1 MKQILLAAACFGLLL
16 GCSESNDKPA
26 AISESNTATEQANM
40 TTSNTAS
47 EPPRAQKIDH
57 FMSIHG
63 DKRNDEYYWLRD
75 DTRQN
80 KAVLDYLNAE
90 NEHTAAQLSHTTE
103 LQEQLFE
110 EMTARLEPNVESI
123 PVFDNGYWYW
133 SKYEEGKDY
142 PIYIRQKGSLD
153 APQELLLDEN
163 KRAEGHEFYSLA
175 AMKISTNDQLMAIA
189 EDTISRRQ
197 YKIRIMDLDSGEFY
211 PEVIENTSGQIVWAN
226 DNKTLFYVRKHPTT
240 LLPYQVFRHELGTS
254 PDQDQLI
261 YEEKDT
267 TYYTGIFKTR
277 SDNLIG
283 IGVSSTMSSEYRFV
297 SADKPSDAFEV
308 FLPREADHSYSVDHI
323 GDYFYVKSD
332 YEALNERIWQ
342 VADDKFG
349 TKDHWQELVGHRDDT
364 LIQSFELFNGYMVVN
379 ERLNGVEKLRIRNYA
394 GELLD
399 EVGFNDAAYDVWF
412 SNNPDPDSRVFRY
425 GYSSMNTPDSV
436 YEYHVDTKAS
446 ELKKQDKVIGDFKP
460 DQYKSERIMVDARDG
475 QKIPVSIVYRKD
487 RFKKDGTNA
496 LLNYAYGSYGSTIDP
511 YFSISRLSLLDRG
524 MVYAIS
530 HIRGS
535 KMLGRAWYEDGKK
548 FTKMNTFTDFNDA
561 TKALVKRGYGNSKK
575 VYAVGG
581 SAGGLLM
588 GSVINME
595 PELYHGVIA
604 AVPFVDVVTTMLDE
618 SIPLTT
624 GEFDEWGNPKDKAYY
639 DYMLAYSPYDQVKA
653 QDYPHLLVTTGLH
666 DSQVQYWEPAKWVA
680 KLRDMKTDNNR
691 LLLDTDMEVGHGGKS
706 GRYKS
711 YLDRAKQYAFLLDLA
726 NAEE

>member
-1 MKQILLAAACFGLLL
+1 MKKVLLTAACFGLMI
-16 GCSESNDKPA
+16 GCSESNDKSA
-26 AISESNTATEQANM
+26 SMSEHNTATEQANM
-40 TTSNTAS
+40 MTSNTAS

-90 NEHTAAQLSHTTE
+90 NEFTAGQLSHTTE

-142 PIYIRQKGSLD
+142 PIYIRQKGSLN
-153 APQELLLDEN
+153 APQEVLLDEN

-175 AMKISTNDQLMAIA
+175 SMKISTNDQLMAIA
-189 EDTISRRQ
+189 EDIISRRQ
-197 YKIRIMDLDSGEFY
+197 YKIRIMNLDTGKFY

-267 TYYTGIFKTR
+267 TFYTGIFKTR

-297 SADKPSDAFEV
+297 SADKPSDAFDV

-342 VADDKFG
+342 VADDKVG

-364 LIQSFELFNGYMVVN
+364 LIQSFELFNDYMVVN

-436 YEYHVDTKAS
+436 YEYHVDEKVS
-446 ELKKQDKVIGDFKP
+446 ELKKQDKVIGDFNP

-475 QKIPVSIVYRKD
+475 KKIPVSIVYRKD

-496 LLNYAYGSYGSTIDP
+496 LLNYAYGSYGSTVDP

-548 FTKMNTFTDFNDA
+548 LTKMNTFTDFNDA

-653 QDYPHLLVTTGLH
+653 QNYPHLLVTTGLH

>member
-1 MKQILLAAACFGLLL
+1 MKQILLATACIGLLL
-16 GCSESNDKPA
+16 GCSESSDKPA

-40 TTSNTAS
+40 TTSNTVS

-63 DKRNDEYYWLRD
+63 DERNDEYYWLRD

-90 NEHTAAQLSHTTE
+90 NEFTAGQLSHTTE

-142 PIYIRQKGSLD
+142 PIYIRQKGSLE
-153 APQELLLDEN
+153 APQEVLLDEN

-189 EDTISRRQ
+189 EDIISRRQ
-197 YKIRIMDLDSGEFY
+197 YKIRIMDLNSGEFY

-240 LLPYQVFRHELGTS
+240 LLPYQVYRHELGTS

-267 TYYTGIFKTR
+267 TFYTGIFKTR

-297 SADKPSDAFEV
+297 SADKPSDAFDV

-342 VADDKFG
+342 VADDKVG

-364 LIQSFELFNGYMVVN
+364 LIQSFELFNDYMVVN

-436 YEYHVDTKAS
+436 YEYHVDQKAS
-446 ELKKQDKVIGDFKP
+446 ELKKQDKVIGDFNP

-496 LLNYAYGSYGSTIDP
+496 LLNYAYGSYGSTVDP

-548 FTKMNTFTDFNDA
+548 LTKMNTFTDFNDA

-653 QDYPHLLVTTGLH
+653 QNYPHLLVTTGLH

>member
-1 MKQILLAAACFGLLL
+1 MKQILLATACIGLLL
-16 GCSESNDKPA
+16 GCSESSDKSE

-40 TTSNTAS
+40 TTSNTVS

-63 DKRNDEYYWLRD
+63 DERNDEYYWLRD

-90 NEHTAAQLSHTTE
+90 NEFTAGQLSHTTE

-142 PIYIRQKGSLD
+142 PIYIRQKGSLE
-153 APQELLLDEN
+153 APQEVLLDEN

-189 EDTISRRQ
+189 EDIISRRQ
-197 YKIRIMDLDSGEFY
+197 YKIRIMDLNSGEFY

-240 LLPYQVFRHELGTS
+240 LLPYQVYRHELGTS

-267 TYYTGIFKTR
+267 TFYTGIFKTR

-297 SADKPSDAFEV
+297 SADKPSDAFDV

-342 VADDKFG
+342 VADDKVG

-364 LIQSFELFNGYMVVN
+364 LIQSFELFNDYLVVN

-436 YEYHVDTKAS
+436 YEYHVDEKAS
-446 ELKKQDKVIGDFKP
+446 ELKKQDKVIGDFNP

-475 QKIPVSIVYRKD
+475 KKIPVSIVYRKD

-496 LLNYAYGSYGSTIDP
+496 LLNYAYGSYGSTVDP

-548 FTKMNTFTDFNDA
+548 LTKMNTFTDFNDA

-653 QDYPHLLVTTGLH
+653 QNYPHLLVTTGLH

>member
-1 MKQILLAAACFGLLL
+1 MLK
-16 GCSESNDKPA
+16 
-26 AISESNTATEQANM
+26 
-40 TTSNTAS
+40 TSL
-47 EPPRAQKIDH
+47 Q
-57 FMSIHG
+57 
-63 DKRNDEYYWLRD
+63 DENSY
-75 DTRQN
+75 T
-80 KAVLDYLNAE
+80 KAVLE
-90 NEHTAAQLSHTTE
+90 STE
-103 LQEQLFE
+103 KMQKQLFE

-142 PIYIRQKGSLD
+142 PIYIRQKGSLN
-153 APQELLLDEN
+153 APQEVLLDEN

-175 AMKISTNDQLMAIA
+175 SMKISTNDQLMAIA
-189 EDTISRRQ
+189 EDIISRRQ
-197 YKIRIMDLDSGEFY
+197 YKIRIMNLDTGKFY

-267 TYYTGIFKTR
+267 TFYTGIFKTR

-297 SADKPSDAFEV
+297 SADKPSDAFDV

-342 VADDKFG
+342 VADDKVG

-364 LIQSFELFNGYMVVN
+364 LIQSVELFNDYMVVN

-425 GYSSMNTPDSV
+425 GYSSLNTPDSV
-436 YEYHVDTKAS
+436 YEYHVDEKVS
-446 ELKKQDKVIGDFKP
+446 ELKKQDKVIGDFNP

-475 QKIPVSIVYRKD
+475 KKIPVSIVYRKD

-496 LLNYAYGSYGSTIDP
+496 LLNYAYGSYGSTVDP

-548 FTKMNTFTDFNDA
+548 LTKMNTFTDFNDA

-653 QDYPHLLVTTGLH
+653 QNYPHLLVTTGLH

>member
-1 MKQILLAAACFGLLL
+1 MKQVLLAAACIGLLL
-16 GCSESNDKPA
+16 GCSENSDKPA
-26 AISESNTATEQANM
+26 AISESKTATEQANM
-40 TTSNTAS
+40 TTSNTAT

-240 LLPYQVFRHELGTS
+240 LLPYQVYRHELGTS
-254 PDQDQLI
+254 QDQDQLI

-267 TYYTGIFKTR
+267 TFYTGIFKTR
-277 SDNLIG
+277 SDKLIG
-283 IGVSSTMSSEYRFV
+283 IGVSSTMSSEYSFV
-297 SADKPSDAFEV
+297 SADKPTGAFEV
-308 FLPREADHSYSVDHI
+308 FLPRETDHSYLVDHI

-342 VADDKFG
+342 VADDKVG
-349 TKDHWQELVGHRDDT
+349 TKDHWQELVGHREDT
-364 LIQSFELFNGYMVVN
+364 LIESFELFNGYMVVN

-548 FTKMNTFTDFNDA
+548 LTKMNTFTDFNDA

>member
-1 MKQILLAAACFGLLL
+1 MKQILLATACIGLLL
-16 GCSESNDKPA
+16 GCSESSDKSE

-40 TTSNTAS
+40 TTSNTVS

-63 DKRNDEYYWLRD
+63 DERNDEYYWLRD

-90 NEHTAAQLSHTTE
+90 NEFTAGQLSHTTE

-142 PIYIRQKGSLD
+142 PIYIRQKGSLE
-153 APQELLLDEN
+153 APQEVLLDEN

-189 EDTISRRQ
+189 EDIISRRQ
-197 YKIRIMDLDSGEFY
+197 YKIRIMDLNSGEFY

-240 LLPYQVFRHELGTS
+240 LLPYQVYRHELGTS

-267 TYYTGIFKTR
+267 TFYTGIFKTR

-297 SADKPSDAFEV
+297 SADKPSDAFDV

-342 VADDKFG
+342 VADDKVG

-436 YEYHVDTKAS
+436 YEYHVDEKAS
-446 ELKKQDKVIGDFKP
+446 ELKKQDKVIGDFNP

-496 LLNYAYGSYGSTIDP
+496 LLNYAYGSYGSTVDP

-548 FTKMNTFTDFNDA
+548 LTKMNTFTDFNDA

-653 QDYPHLLVTTGLH
+653 QNYPHLLVTTGLH

>member
-1 MKQILLAAACFGLLL
+1 MKQILLAAACFGLML
-16 GCSESNDKPA
+16 GCSESNDKHA
-26 AISESNTATEQANM
+26 AMSETNTAIEQAYM
-40 TTSNTAS
+40 KTSNTAS
-47 EPPRAQKIDH
+47 VPPKAQKIDH

-90 NEHTAAQLSHTTE
+90 NEYTAVQLSHTKE

-153 APQELLLDEN
+153 APQEVLLDEN

-175 AMKISTNDQLMAIA
+175 AMEISTNDQLMAIA
-189 EDTISRRQ
+189 EDIISRRQ
-197 YKIRIMDLDSGEFY
+197 YKIRIMNLDTGEFY

-240 LLPYQVFRHELGTS
+240 LLPYQVYRHELGTS
-254 PDQDQLI
+254 QDQDQLI

-267 TYYTGIFKTR
+267 TFYTGIFKTR
-277 SDNLIG
+277 SDKLIG
-283 IGVSSTMSSEYRFV
+283 IGVSSTMSSEYSFV
-297 SADKPSDAFEV
+297 SADKPTGAFEV
-308 FLPREADHSYSVDHI
+308 FLPRETDHSYLVDHI

-342 VADDKFG
+342 VADDKVG
-349 TKDHWQELVGHRDDT
+349 TKDHWQELVGHREDT
-364 LIQSFELFNGYMVVN
+364 LIESFELFNGYMVVN

-548 FTKMNTFTDFNDA
+548 LTKMNTFTDFNDA

>member
-1 MKQILLAAACFGLLL
+1 MKQILLATACIGLLL
-16 GCSESNDKPA
+16 GCSESSDKSE

-40 TTSNTAS
+40 TTSNTVS

-63 DKRNDEYYWLRD
+63 DERNDEYYWLRD

-90 NEHTAAQLSHTTE
+90 NEFTAGQLSHTTE

-142 PIYIRQKGSLD
+142 PIYIRQKGSLE
-153 APQELLLDEN
+153 APQEVLLDEN

-189 EDTISRRQ
+189 EDIISRRQ
-197 YKIRIMDLDSGEFY
+197 YKIRIMDLNSGEFY

-240 LLPYQVFRHELGTS
+240 LLPYQVYRHELGTS

-267 TYYTGIFKTR
+267 TFYTGIFKTR

-297 SADKPSDAFEV
+297 SADKPSDAFDV

-342 VADDKFG
+342 VADDKVG

-364 LIQSFELFNGYMVVN
+364 LIQSFELFNDYLVVN

-436 YEYHVDTKAS
+436 YEYHVDEKAS
-446 ELKKQDKVIGDFKP
+446 ELKKQDKVIGDFNP

-496 LLNYAYGSYGSTIDP
+496 LLNYAYGSYGSTVDP

-548 FTKMNTFTDFNDA
+548 LTKMNTFTDFNDA

-653 QDYPHLLVTTGLH
+653 QNYPHLLVTTGLH

>member
-1 MKQILLAAACFGLLL
+1 MKKVLLTAACFGLMI
-16 GCSESNDKPA
+16 GCSESNDKSA
-26 AISESNTATEQANM
+26 SMSEHNTATEQANM
-40 TTSNTAS
+40 MTSNTAS

-90 NEHTAAQLSHTTE
+90 NEFTAGQLSHTTE

-142 PIYIRQKGSLD
+142 PIYIRQKGSLE
-153 APQELLLDEN
+153 APQEVLLDEN

-175 AMKISTNDQLMAIA
+175 SMKISTNDQLMAIA
-189 EDTISRRQ
+189 EDIISRRQ
-197 YKIRIMDLDSGEFY
+197 YKIRIMNLDTGKFY

-267 TYYTGIFKTR
+267 TFYTGIFKTR

-297 SADKPSDAFEV
+297 SADKPSDAFDV

-342 VADDKFG
+342 VADDKVG

-364 LIQSFELFNGYMVVN
+364 LIQSFELFNDYMVVN

-436 YEYHVDTKAS
+436 YEYHVDEKVS
-446 ELKKQDKVIGDFKP
+446 ELKKQDKVIGDFNP

-475 QKIPVSIVYRKD
+475 KKIPVSIVYRKD

-496 LLNYAYGSYGSTIDP
+496 LLNYAYGSYGSTVDP

-548 FTKMNTFTDFNDA
+548 LTKMNTFTDFNDA

-653 QDYPHLLVTTGLH
+653 QNYPHLLVTTGLH

>member
-1 MKQILLAAACFGLLL
+1 MKKVLLTAACFGLMI
-16 GCSESNDKPA
+16 GCSESNDKSA
-26 AISESNTATEQANM
+26 SMSEHNTATEQANM
-40 TTSNTAS
+40 MTSNTAS

-90 NEHTAAQLSHTTE
+90 NEFTAGQLSHTTE

-153 APQELLLDEN
+153 APQEVLLDEN

-175 AMKISTNDQLMAIA
+175 AMTISTNDQLMAIA
-189 EDTISRRQ
+189 EDIISRRQ
-197 YKIRIMDLDSGEFY
+197 YKIRIMNLDTGKFY

-267 TYYTGIFKTR
+267 TFYTGIFKTR

-297 SADKPSDAFEV
+297 SADKPSDAFDV

-342 VADDKFG
+342 VADDKVG

-364 LIQSFELFNGYMVVN
+364 LIQSFELFNDYMVVN

-425 GYSSMNTPDSV
+425 GYSSLNTPDSV
-436 YEYHVDTKAS
+436 YEYHVDEKVS
-446 ELKKQDKVIGDFKP
+446 ELKKQDKVIGDFNP

-496 LLNYAYGSYGSTIDP
+496 LLNYAYGSYGSTVDP

-548 FTKMNTFTDFNDA
+548 LTKMNTFTDFNDA

-653 QDYPHLLVTTGLH
+653 QNYPHLLVTTGLH

>member
-1 MKQILLAAACFGLLL
+1 MKKVLLTAACFGLMI
-16 GCSESNDKPA
+16 GCSESNDKSA
-26 AISESNTATEQANM
+26 SMSEHNTATEQANM
-40 TTSNTAS
+40 MTSNTAS

-90 NEHTAAQLSHTTE
+90 NEFTAGQLSHTTE

-142 PIYIRQKGSLD
+142 PIYIRQKGSLN
-153 APQELLLDEN
+153 APQEVLLDEN

-175 AMKISTNDQLMAIA
+175 SMKISTNDQLMAIA
-189 EDTISRRQ
+189 EDIISRRQ
-197 YKIRIMDLDSGEFY
+197 YKIRIMNLDTGKFY

-267 TYYTGIFKTR
+267 TFYTGIFKTR

-297 SADKPSDAFEV
+297 SADKPSDAFDV

-342 VADDKFG
+342 VADDKVG

-364 LIQSFELFNGYMVVN
+364 LIQSFELFNDYMVVN

-425 GYSSMNTPDSV
+425 GYSSLNTPDSV
-436 YEYHVDTKAS
+436 YEYHVDEKVS
-446 ELKKQDKVIGDFKP
+446 ELKKQDKVIGDFNP

-496 LLNYAYGSYGSTIDP
+496 LLNYAYGSYGSTVDP

-548 FTKMNTFTDFNDA
+548 LTKMNTFTDFNDA

-653 QDYPHLLVTTGLH
+653 QNYPHLLVTTGLH

>member
-1 MKQILLAAACFGLLL
+1 MKQILLAAACIGLLL
-16 GCSESNDKPA
+16 GCSESSDKSE

-40 TTSNTAS
+40 TTSNTVS

-63 DKRNDEYYWLRD
+63 DERNDEYYWLRD

-90 NEHTAAQLSHTTE
+90 NEFTAGQLSHTTE

-142 PIYIRQKGSLD
+142 PIYIRQKGSLE
-153 APQELLLDEN
+153 APQEVLLDEN

-189 EDTISRRQ
+189 EDIISRRQ
-197 YKIRIMDLDSGEFY
+197 YKIRIMDLNSGEFY

-240 LLPYQVFRHELGTS
+240 LLPYQVYRHELGTS

-267 TYYTGIFKTR
+267 TFYTGIFKTR

-297 SADKPSDAFEV
+297 SADKPSDAFDV

-342 VADDKFG
+342 VADDKVG

-364 LIQSFELFNGYMVVN
+364 LIQSFELFNDYMVVN

-425 GYSSMNTPDSV
+425 GYSSLNTPDSV
-436 YEYHVDTKAS
+436 YEYHVDEKVS
-446 ELKKQDKVIGDFKP
+446 ELKKQDKVIGDFNP

-475 QKIPVSIVYRKD
+475 KKIPVSIVYRKD

-496 LLNYAYGSYGSTIDP
+496 LLNYAYGSYGSTVDP

-548 FTKMNTFTDFNDA
+548 LTKMNTFTDFNDA

-653 QDYPHLLVTTGLH
+653 QNYPHLLVTTGLH

>member
-1 MKQILLAAACFGLLL
+1 MKKVLLTAACFGLMI
-16 GCSESNDKPA
+16 GCSKSNDKSA
-26 AISESNTATEQANM
+26 SMSEHNTATEQANM
-40 TTSNTAS
+40 MTSNTAS

-90 NEHTAAQLSHTTE
+90 NEFTAAQLSHTTE

-142 PIYIRQKGSLD
+142 PIYIRQKGSLN
-153 APQELLLDEN
+153 APQEVLLDEN

-175 AMKISTNDQLMAIA
+175 SMKISTNDQLMAIA
-189 EDTISRRQ
+189 EDIISRRQ
-197 YKIRIMDLDSGEFY
+197 YKIRIMNLDTGKFY

-267 TYYTGIFKTR
+267 TFYTGIFKTR

-297 SADKPSDAFEV
+297 SADKPSDAFDV

-342 VADDKFG
+342 VADDKVG

-364 LIQSFELFNGYMVVN
+364 LIQSFELFNDYMVVN

-425 GYSSMNTPDSV
+425 GYSSLNTPDSV
-436 YEYHVDTKAS
+436 YEYHVDEKVS
-446 ELKKQDKVIGDFKP
+446 ELKKQDKVIGDFNP

-496 LLNYAYGSYGSTIDP
+496 LLNYAYGSYGSTVDP

-548 FTKMNTFTDFNDA
+548 LTKMNTFTDFNDA

-653 QDYPHLLVTTGLH
+653 QNYPHLLVTTGLH

>member
-1 MKQILLAAACFGLLL
+1 MKQILLATACIGLLL
-16 GCSESNDKPA
+16 GCSESSDKSE

-40 TTSNTAS
+40 TTSNTVS

-63 DKRNDEYYWLRD
+63 DERNDEYYWLRD

-90 NEHTAAQLSHTTE
+90 NEFTAGQLSHTTE

-142 PIYIRQKGSLD
+142 PIYIRQKGSLE
-153 APQELLLDEN
+153 APQEVLLDEN

-189 EDTISRRQ
+189 EDIISRRQ
-197 YKIRIMDLDSGEFY
+197 YKIRIMDLNSGEFY

-240 LLPYQVFRHELGTS
+240 LLPYQVYRHELGTS

-267 TYYTGIFKTR
+267 TFYTGIFKTR

-297 SADKPSDAFEV
+297 SADKPSDAFDV

-342 VADDKFG
+342 VADDKVG

-364 LIQSFELFNGYMVVN
+364 LIQSFELFNDYMVVN

-436 YEYHVDTKAS
+436 YEYHVDEKAS
-446 ELKKQDKVIGDFKP
+446 ELKKQDKVIGDFNP

-496 LLNYAYGSYGSTIDP
+496 LLNYAYGSYGSTVDP

-548 FTKMNTFTDFNDA
+548 LTKMNTFTDFNDA

-653 QDYPHLLVTTGLH
+653 QNYPHLLVTTGLH

>member
-1 MKQILLAAACFGLLL
+1 MKQILLATACIGLLL
-16 GCSESNDKPA
+16 GCSESSDKSE

-40 TTSNTAS
+40 TTSNTVS

-63 DKRNDEYYWLRD
+63 DERNDEYYWLRD

-90 NEHTAAQLSHTTE
+90 NEFTAGQLSHTTE

-142 PIYIRQKGSLD
+142 PIYIRQKGSLN
-153 APQELLLDEN
+153 APQEVLLDEN

-267 TYYTGIFKTR
+267 TFYTGIFKTR

-323 GDYFYVKSD
+323 GDHFYVKSD

-446 ELKKQDKVIGDFKP
+446 ELKKQDKVIGDFNP

>member
-1 MKQILLAAACFGLLL
+1 MKQILLATACIGLLL
-16 GCSESNDKPA
+16 GCSESSDKSE

-40 TTSNTAS
+40 TTSNTVS

-63 DKRNDEYYWLRD
+63 DERNDEYYWLRD

-90 NEHTAAQLSHTTE
+90 NEFTAGQLSHTTE

-142 PIYIRQKGSLD
+142 PIYIRQKGSLN
-153 APQELLLDEN
+153 APQEVLLDEN

-189 EDTISRRQ
+189 EDIISRRQ
-197 YKIRIMDLDSGEFY
+197 YKIRIMNLDTGEFY

-308 FLPREADHSYSVDHI
+308 FLPRETDHSYSVDHI

-446 ELKKQDKVIGDFKP
+446 ELKKQDKVIGDFNP

>member
-1 MKQILLAAACFGLLL
+1 MKQILLATACIGLLL
-16 GCSESNDKPA
+16 GCSESSDKSE

-40 TTSNTAS
+40 TTSNTVS

-63 DKRNDEYYWLRD
+63 DERNDEYYWLRD

-90 NEHTAAQLSHTTE
+90 NEFTAGQLSHTTE

-142 PIYIRQKGSLD
+142 PIYIRQKGSLE
-153 APQELLLDEN
+153 APQEVLLDEN

-189 EDTISRRQ
+189 EDIISRRQ
-197 YKIRIMDLDSGEFY
+197 YKIRIMNLDTGKFY

-267 TYYTGIFKTR
+267 TFYTGIFKTR

-297 SADKPSDAFEV
+297 SADKPSDAFDV

-342 VADDKFG
+342 VADDKVG

-364 LIQSFELFNGYMVVN
+364 LIQSFELFNDYMVVN

-436 YEYHVDTKAS
+436 YEYHVDEKAS
-446 ELKKQDKVIGDFKP
+446 ELKKQDKVIGDFNP

-475 QKIPVSIVYRKD
+475 KKIPVSIVYRKD

-496 LLNYAYGSYGSTIDP
+496 LLNYAYGSYGSTVDP

-548 FTKMNTFTDFNDA
+548 LTKMNTFTDFNDA

-653 QDYPHLLVTTGLH
+653 QNYPHLLVTTGLH

>member
-1 MKQILLAAACFGLLL
+1 MKQILLAAACIGLLL
-16 GCSESNDKPA
+16 GCSESSDKPA

-40 TTSNTAS
+40 TTSNTVS

-63 DKRNDEYYWLRD
+63 DERNDEYYWLRD

-90 NEHTAAQLSHTTE
+90 NEFTAGQLSHTTE

-142 PIYIRQKGSLD
+142 PIYIRQKGSLE
-153 APQELLLDEN
+153 APQEVLLDEN

-189 EDTISRRQ
+189 EDIISRRQ
-197 YKIRIMDLDSGEFY
+197 YKIRIMDLNSGEFY

-240 LLPYQVFRHELGTS
+240 LLPYQVYRHELGTS

-267 TYYTGIFKTR
+267 TFYTGIFKTR

-297 SADKPSDAFEV
+297 SADKPSDAFDV

-342 VADDKFG
+342 VADDKVG

-364 LIQSFELFNGYMVVN
+364 LIQSFELFNDYLVVN

-436 YEYHVDTKAS
+436 YEYHVDEKAS
-446 ELKKQDKVIGDFKP
+446 ELKKQDKVIGDFNP

-496 LLNYAYGSYGSTIDP
+496 LLNYAYGSYGSTVDP

-548 FTKMNTFTDFNDA
+548 LTKMNTFTDFNDA

-653 QDYPHLLVTTGLH
+653 QNYPHLLVTTGLH

>member
-1 MKQILLAAACFGLLL
+1 MKQILLATACIGLLL
-16 GCSESNDKPA
+16 GCSESSDKSE

-90 NEHTAAQLSHTTE
+90 NEFTAGQLSHTTE

-142 PIYIRQKGSLD
+142 PIYIRQKGSLN
-153 APQELLLDEN
+153 APQEVLLDEN

-175 AMKISTNDQLMAIA
+175 SMKISTNDQLMAIA
-189 EDTISRRQ
+189 EDIISRRQ
-197 YKIRIMDLDSGEFY
+197 YKIRIMNLDTGKFY

-267 TYYTGIFKTR
+267 TFYTGIFKTR

-297 SADKPSDAFEV
+297 SADKPSDAFDV

-342 VADDKFG
+342 VADDKVG

-364 LIQSFELFNGYMVVN
+364 LIQSFELFNDYMVVN

-436 YEYHVDTKAS
+436 YEYHVDEKVS
-446 ELKKQDKVIGDFKP
+446 ELKKQDKVIGDFNP

-475 QKIPVSIVYRKD
+475 KKIPVSIVYRKD

-496 LLNYAYGSYGSTIDP
+496 LLNYAYGSYGSTVDP

-548 FTKMNTFTDFNDA
+548 LTKMNTFTDFNDA

-653 QDYPHLLVTTGLH
+653 QNYPHLLVTTGLH

>member
-1 MKQILLAAACFGLLL
+1 MKQILLATACIGLLL
-16 GCSESNDKPA
+16 GCSESSDKSE

-40 TTSNTAS
+40 TTSNTVS

-63 DKRNDEYYWLRD
+63 DERNDEYYWLRD

-90 NEHTAAQLSHTTE
+90 NEFTAGQLSHTTE

-142 PIYIRQKGSLD
+142 PIYIRQKGSLE
-153 APQELLLDEN
+153 APQEVLLDEN

-446 ELKKQDKVIGDFKP
+446 ELKKQDKVIGDFNP

>member
-1 MKQILLAAACFGLLL
+1 MKQILLATACIGLLL
-16 GCSESNDKPA
+16 GCSESSDKSE

-40 TTSNTAS
+40 MTSNTAS

-63 DKRNDEYYWLRD
+63 DERNDEYYWLRD

-90 NEHTAAQLSHTTE
+90 NEFTAAQLSHTTE

-142 PIYIRQKGSLD
+142 PIYIRQKGSLN
-153 APQELLLDEN
+153 APQEVLLDEN

-175 AMKISTNDQLMAIA
+175 SMKISTNDQLMAIA
-189 EDTISRRQ
+189 EDIISRRQ
-197 YKIRIMDLDSGEFY
+197 YKIRIMNLDTGKFY

-267 TYYTGIFKTR
+267 TFYTGIFKTR

-308 FLPREADHSYSVDHI
+308 FLSREADHSYSVDHI
-323 GDYFYVKSD
+323 GDHFYVKSD

-436 YEYHVDTKAS
+436 YEYHVDEKVS
-446 ELKKQDKVIGDFKP
+446 ELKKQDKVIGDFNP

-475 QKIPVSIVYRKD
+475 KKIPVSIVYRKD

-496 LLNYAYGSYGSTIDP
+496 LLNYAYGSYGSTVDP

-548 FTKMNTFTDFNDA
+548 LTKMNTFTDFNDA

-653 QDYPHLLVTTGLH
+653 QNYPHLLVTTGLH

>member
-1 MKQILLAAACFGLLL
+1 MKQILLAAACIGLLL
-16 GCSESNDKPA
+16 GCSESSDKPA

-40 TTSNTAS
+40 TTSNTVS

-63 DKRNDEYYWLRD
+63 DERNDEYYWLRD

-90 NEHTAAQLSHTTE
+90 NEFTAAQLSHTTE

-142 PIYIRQKGSLD
+142 PIYIRQKGSLE
-153 APQELLLDEN
+153 APQEVLLDEN

-175 AMKISTNDQLMAIA
+175 SMKISTNDQLMAIA
-189 EDTISRRQ
+189 EDIISRRQ
-197 YKIRIMDLDSGEFY
+197 YKIRIMNLDTGKFY

-267 TYYTGIFKTR
+267 TFYTGIFKTR

-297 SADKPSDAFEV
+297 SADKPSDAFDV

-342 VADDKFG
+342 VADDKVG

-364 LIQSFELFNGYMVVN
+364 LIQSVELFNDYMVVN

-425 GYSSMNTPDSV
+425 GYSSLNTPDSV
-436 YEYHVDTKAS
+436 YEYHVDEKVS
-446 ELKKQDKVIGDFKP
+446 ELKKQDKVIGDFNP

-475 QKIPVSIVYRKD
+475 KKIPVSIVYRKD

-496 LLNYAYGSYGSTIDP
+496 LLNYAYGSYGSTVDP

-548 FTKMNTFTDFNDA
+548 LTKMNTFTDFNDA

-653 QDYPHLLVTTGLH
+653 QNYPHLLVTTGLH

>member
-1 MKQILLAAACFGLLL
+1 MKKVLLTAACFGLMI
-16 GCSESNDKPA
+16 GCSESNDKSA
-26 AISESNTATEQANM
+26 SMSEHNTATEQANM
-40 TTSNTAS
+40 MTSNTAS

-90 NEHTAAQLSHTTE
+90 NEFTAAQLSHTTE

-153 APQELLLDEN
+153 APQEVLLDEN

-175 AMKISTNDQLMAIA
+175 SMKISTNDQLMAIA
-189 EDTISRRQ
+189 EDIISRRQ
-197 YKIRIMDLDSGEFY
+197 YKIRIMNLDTGKFY

-240 LLPYQVFRHELGTS
+240 LLPYKVYRHELGTS

-267 TYYTGIFKTR
+267 TFYTGIFKTR

-297 SADKPSDAFEV
+297 SADKPSDAFDV

-342 VADDKFG
+342 VADDKVG

-364 LIQSFELFNGYMVVN
+364 LIQSFELFNDYMVVN

-425 GYSSMNTPDSV
+425 GYSSLNTPDSV
-436 YEYHVDTKAS
+436 YEYHVDEKVS
-446 ELKKQDKVIGDFKP
+446 ELKKQDKVIGDFNP

-475 QKIPVSIVYRKD
+475 KKIPVSIVYRKD

-496 LLNYAYGSYGSTIDP
+496 LLNYAYGSYGSTVDP

-548 FTKMNTFTDFNDA
+548 LTKMNTFTDFNDA
-561 TKALVKRGYGNSKK
+561 TKALVKRGCGNSKK

-653 QDYPHLLVTTGLH
+653 QNYPHLLVTTGLH

>member
-1 MKQILLAAACFGLLL
+1 MKKVLLTAACFGLMI
-16 GCSESNDKPA
+16 GCSESNDKSA
-26 AISESNTATEQANM
+26 SMSEHNTATEQANM
-40 TTSNTAS
+40 MTSNTAS

-90 NEHTAAQLSHTTE
+90 NEFTAGQLSHTTE

-142 PIYIRQKGSLD
+142 PIYIRQKGSLN
-153 APQELLLDEN
+153 APQEVLLDEN

-175 AMKISTNDQLMAIA
+175 SMKISTNDQLMAIA
-189 EDTISRRQ
+189 EDIISRRQ
-197 YKIRIMDLDSGEFY
+197 YKIRIMNLDTGKFY

-267 TYYTGIFKTR
+267 TFYTGIFKTR

-297 SADKPSDAFEV
+297 SADKPSDAFDV

-342 VADDKFG
+342 VADDKVG

-364 LIQSFELFNGYMVVN
+364 LIQSFELFNDYMVVN

-425 GYSSMNTPDSV
+425 GYSSLNTPDSV
-436 YEYHVDTKAS
+436 YEYHVDEKVS
-446 ELKKQDKVIGDFKP
+446 ELKKQDKVIGDFNP

-475 QKIPVSIVYRKD
+475 KKIPVSIVYRKD

-496 LLNYAYGSYGSTIDP
+496 LLNYAYGSYGSTVDP

-548 FTKMNTFTDFNDA
+548 LTKMNTFTDFNDA

>member
-1 MKQILLAAACFGLLL
+1 MKQILLATACIGLLL
-16 GCSESNDKPA
+16 GCSESSDKSE

-40 TTSNTAS
+40 TTSNTVS

-63 DKRNDEYYWLRD
+63 DERNDEYYWLRD

-90 NEHTAAQLSHTTE
+90 NEFTAAQLSHTTE

-142 PIYIRQKGSLD
+142 PIYIRQKGSLN
-153 APQELLLDEN
+153 APQEVLLDEN

-175 AMKISTNDQLMAIA
+175 SMKISTNDQLMAIA
-189 EDTISRRQ
+189 EDIISRRQ
-197 YKIRIMDLDSGEFY
+197 YKIRIMNLDTGKFY

-267 TYYTGIFKTR
+267 TFYTGIFKTR

-297 SADKPSDAFEV
+297 SADKPSDAFDV

-342 VADDKFG
+342 VADDKVG

-364 LIQSFELFNGYMVVN
+364 LIQSFELFNDYMVVN

-436 YEYHVDTKAS
+436 YEYHVDQKAS
-446 ELKKQDKVIGDFKP
+446 ELKKQDKVIGDFNP

-496 LLNYAYGSYGSTIDP
+496 LLNYAYGSYGSTVDP

-548 FTKMNTFTDFNDA
+548 LTKMNTFTDFNDA

-653 QDYPHLLVTTGLH
+653 QNYPHLLVTTGLH

>member
-1 MKQILLAAACFGLLL
+1 MKQILLATACIGLLL
-16 GCSESNDKPA
+16 GCSESSDKSE

-40 TTSNTAS
+40 TTSNTVS

-63 DKRNDEYYWLRD
+63 DERNDEYYWLRD

-90 NEHTAAQLSHTTE
+90 NEFTAGQLSHTTE

-142 PIYIRQKGSLD
+142 PIYIRQKGSLE
-153 APQELLLDEN
+153 APQEVLLDEN

-189 EDTISRRQ
+189 EDIISRRQ
-197 YKIRIMDLDSGEFY
+197 YKIRIMDLNSGEFY

-240 LLPYQVFRHELGTS
+240 LLPYQVYRHELGTS

-267 TYYTGIFKTR
+267 TFYTGIFKTR

-297 SADKPSDAFEV
+297 SADKPSDAFDV

-342 VADDKFG
+342 VADDKVG

-364 LIQSFELFNGYMVVN
+364 LIQSFELFNDYLVVN

-436 YEYHVDTKAS
+436 YEYHVDQKAS
-446 ELKKQDKVIGDFKP
+446 ELKKQDKVIGDFNP

-496 LLNYAYGSYGSTIDP
+496 LLNYAYGSYGSTVDP

-548 FTKMNTFTDFNDA
+548 LTKMNTFTDFNDA

-653 QDYPHLLVTTGLH
+653 QNYPHLLVTTGLH